1 MRTLKLLCVLL
12 LAAGCR
18 EKAAPPAAAPV
29 PVAAAEVIVRD
40 QPVYFEAMGQA
51 LGSQDVQIRA
61 RVEGILET
69 VQFQEGTL
77 VAAGTLL
84 YTIDPRTLEFNLEQ
98 ARGSRT
104 QAQAALD
111 KARRDVA
118 RLTPLWE
125 KKAIS
130 RQMVDDAEAAQR
142 TAEGAVAAAQGAVEN
157 VEIQLGYTKINAPIA
172 GLIGKT
178 EVKPGNLVG
187 RGEST
192 LLTTMS
198 ALDPIH
204 VRFSISEQDYLAVRK
219 LYPDEA
225 LRAPESDVIELV
237 LADGTV
243 HPHKGRVVFADRN
256 VDAATG
262 TLLVEVA
269 FPNPGNVVRPGQFGR
284 IRLPVRQIYNAIL
297 VPQRAVQELQATY
310 SVFVAG
316 ADGLAEFRPVQVG
329 PRVGSLFVI
338 DAGLQPG
345 EKVVVEGGQK
355 LQNRMPVAVTLQPA
369 ETAAPAAGE

>member
-1 MRTLKLLCVLL
+1 MRMPILLGVLL
-12 LAAGCR
+12 LSLGCR
-18 EKAAPPAAAPV
+18 EKTAPAPAPIPV
-29 PVAAAEVIVRD
+29 VAAEVIVRD

-157 VEIQLGYTKINAPIA
+157 VEIQLGYTKINAPIT

-284 IRLPVRQIYNAIL
+284 IRLPVRQIPNAIL